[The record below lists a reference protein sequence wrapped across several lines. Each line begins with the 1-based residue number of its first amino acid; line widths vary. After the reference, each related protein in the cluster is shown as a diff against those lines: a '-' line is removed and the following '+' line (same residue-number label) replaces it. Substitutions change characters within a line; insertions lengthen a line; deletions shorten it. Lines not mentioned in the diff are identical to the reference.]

1 MMLGTFQRNYFCL
14 CFVLELPTF
23 ILHKGFNSLVKI
35 TNTNADMFALDY
47 ITTLAEFEMNHNYYV
62 QFLIYIRFYRQKL
75 FYPTFMSYCIGN
87 IMCMLF
93 AWLKTPVI
101 LMYVFSAIH
110 ELQSNQIL
118 TTLDLCFPIQQ
129 NKISENDAYRSFGK
143 CTCL

>member
-1 MMLGTFQRNYFCL
+1 MMLATFQRNYFCL

-23 ILHKGFNSLVKI
+23 ILHKGFNFLVKI

-62 QFLIYIRFYRQKL
+62 QILIYIRFYRQKL

-110 ELQSNQIL
+110 ELQSKPNIDYSGL
-118 TTLDLCFPIQQ
+118 MFPNTAEQ
-129 NKISENDAYRSFGK
+129 NLRKRCIPV
-143 CTCL
+143 LW